1 MAKSTRKLID
11 LTGAPFV
18 VEKADDGKYY
28 IIGIKLRSR
37 EFLFANGIPENVIDK
52 ITGNAGNNKID
63 GVEEIEEFLEGM
75 PEGSKL
81 DDAIPEGYVDDN
93 DVIDTWQQM
102 LRDTAAAAN
111 GNNS

>member
-1 MAKSTRKLID
+1 MANSTRKLID

-18 VEKADDGKYY
+18 VEKGDDGKYY
-28 IIGIKLRSR
+28 IIGIKLRNR
-37 EFLFANGIPENVIDK
+37 EFLFANGIPEDIIEK
-52 ITGNAGNNKID
+52 ISGVSGNDKID
-63 GVEEIEEFLEGM
+63 GIEEIEEFLEGM

-81 DDAIPEGYVDDN
+81 DDAIPEGYVSDD
-93 DVIDTWQQM
+93 DVTNTWQQM

>member
-18 VEKADDGKYY
+18 VEKGDDGKYY
-28 IIGIKLRSR
+28 IIGIKIRNR
-37 EFLFANGIPENVIDK
+37 EFLFANGIPEDIIEK
-52 ITGNAGNNKID
+52 ISGTSGNDRID
-63 GVEEIEEFLEGM
+63 GLEEIEEFLEGM

-81 DDAIPEGYVDDN
+81 DDSIPENYATDE
-93 DVIDTWQQM
+93 DVVDTWQQM
-102 LRDTAAAAN
+102 LQNTAARMN